1 VVEKIVFYCESD
13 TFGGHEKMALTA
25 HTAILQRYNSISI
38 FWLINSENQGLKN
51 ALEIAGLNYMTLP
64 NMKVLSLWRNPLCG
78 IWRICNTSAVLKQM
92 SPDLVMVIQGSIL
105 ISFCGLISAWVGR
118 IRYCSYIP
126 MVFSIS
132 NVRKYRYPALAD
144 YLWSILY
151 RAASSYITIDTEQA
165 LRLRQNNR
173 RALVA
178 VVDNYVPKCEPPRN
192 KHDAK
197 ATLRIPANKKVLT
210 IIGRIVFPHKCQDW
224 IFRELK
230 DDPFL
235 ADKFVLFVG
244 NGADA
249 PTLQAILTPD
259 IQDRFGI
266 IGWKNDLCDVYSSTD
281 VLLIPSKIEGVPL
294 VMLEALSY
302 GIPVVG
308 TDQDGMRSWLPA
320 QWRFTWGDR
329 NGFKSSVEHALSVT
343 SQDVW
348 KNITERLSIVH
359 DENRFAAQFSKAL
372 RSYCRD

>member
-1 VVEKIVFYCESD
+1 
-13 TFGGHEKMALTA
+13 
-25 HTAILQRYNSISI
+25 
-38 FWLINSENQGLKN
+38 
-51 ALEIAGLNYMTLP
+51 
-64 NMKVLSLWRNPLCG
+64 
-78 IWRICNTSAVLKQM
+78 
-92 SPDLVMVIQGSIL
+92 
-105 ISFCGLISAWVGR
+105 
-118 IRYCSYIP
+118 
-126 MVFSIS
+126 
-132 NVRKYRYPALAD
+132 
-144 YLWSILY
+144 
-151 RAASSYITIDTEQA
+151 
-165 LRLRQNNR
+165 
-173 RALVA
+173 

-249 PTLQAILTPD
+249 PTLQAMLTPD
-259 IQDRFGI
+259 LQDRFGI